1 MNGRVL
7 VIALAASALLACG
20 SARRSATVQA
30 TSAQIVTPEQQRGE
44 LVFMRNCNQCH
55 PLGEGGLGPPINNK
69 DLPGVAIK
77 AKVRTGLGLDMPSF
91 SSREISD
98 LELDDLVAYMKALRR
113 NHH

>member
-1 MNGRVL
+1 MTRL
-7 VIALAASALLACG
+7 LASALMATALAACG
-20 SARRSATVQA
+20 SARRSETVQA
-30 TSAQIVTPEQQRGE
+30 TAAQIVTPQQQRGE

-77 AKVRTGLGLDMPSF
+77 VKVRTGLGLDMPKF
-91 SSREISD
+91 SSNEISD

-113 NHH
+113 NRH